1 MQKQI
6 TILFNQTI
14 SSLMRP
20 VIDAGY
26 LIYIVGGYVRDAL
39 LGHTSYDVD
48 FCTNAPM
55 ELLVQIYARY
65 KLNKQAMNY
74 GAISFTHVNYS
85 IQITRLRKDSNESNG
100 RYPNHIEYVNRIEE
114 DFIRRDFTINALYC
128 DIDGNVIDPCH
139 GLHDLHH
146 QLINTVIDANTSFQQ
161 DYLRI
166 LRALRFANHLN
177 FNLSD
182 NVNHAIVNNLEG
194 IRSLS
199 AYRLHQELKGFG
211 LYPGY
216 NRYINLYQKA
226 LSIYFGLE
234 IPLIHMPLDASN
246 EVFFYAYQWNDKSND
261 YIKFVLN
268 KFGYSAQFANSVNDL
283 KPFILEDKNIDIIF
297 KKRLAA
303 KYYSQDI
310 LVDLSNYYG
319 IDLVDEVDHLQRMD
333 IVLTQKQIK
342 CSTSDMKKI
351 NIAPHEFKKTY
362 QFLLEALYTNQVK
375 NNKDALLQYIKDHR
389 IEYKKYLNSYDN

>member
-1 MQKQI
+1 MQKQV
-6 TILFNQTI
+6 TIQLNITI

-39 LGHTSYDVD
+39 LGHASYDVD
-48 FCTNAPM
+48 FCTNAPL
-55 ELLVQIYARY
+55 EQLIQIYADY

-74 GAISFTHVNYS
+74 GAISFTHDNYS

-100 RYPNHIEYVNRIEE
+100 RYPSHIEYVNRIEE

-146 QLINTVIDANTSFQQ
+146 QLIDTVIDANTSFQQ

-166 LRALRFANHLN
+166 LRALRFANRLN

-182 NVNHAIVNNLEG
+182 NVNHAIVNDLDG

-216 NRYINLYQKA
+216 NRYINLYQKV
-226 LSIYFGLE
+226 LSTYFGQE
-234 IPLIHMPLDASN
+234 VPLTSMPLDASN
-246 EVFFYAYQWNDKSND
+246 EVFFYAYQWKDKSND
-261 YIKFVLN
+261 YIKFILTR
-268 KFGYSAQFANSVNDL
+268 FGYSAQFANSVNDL

-389 IEYKKYLNSYDN
+389 IEYKKYMNA

>member
-1 MQKQI
+1 MQKQV
-6 TILFNQTI
+6 TIQLNITI

-39 LGHTSYDVD
+39 LGHASYDVD
-48 FCTNAPM
+48 FCTNAPL
-55 ELLVQIYARY
+55 EQLIQIYADY

-74 GAISFTHVNYS
+74 GAISFTHDNYS
-85 IQITRLRKDSNESNG
+85 IQITRLRRDSNESNG
-100 RYPNHIEYVNRIEE
+100 RYPSHIEYVNRIEE

-128 DIDGNVIDPCH
+128 DIDGNVIDPCN

-146 QLINTVIDANTSFQQ
+146 QLIDTVIDANTSFQQ

-166 LRALRFANHLN
+166 LRALRFANRLN

-182 NVNHAIVNNLEG
+182 NVNHAIVNDLDG

-216 NRYINLYQKA
+216 NRYINLYQKV
-226 LSIYFGLE
+226 LSTYFGQE
-234 IPLIHMPLDASN
+234 VPLTSMPLDASN
-246 EVFFYAYQWNDKSND
+246 EVFFYAYQWKDKSND
-261 YIKFVLN
+261 YIKFILTR
-268 KFGYSAQFANSVNDL
+268 FGYSAQFANSVNDL

-389 IEYKKYLNSYDN
+389 IEYKKYMNA

>member
-1 MQKQI
+1 MQKQV
-6 TILFNQTI
+6 TIQLNITI

-39 LGHTSYDVD
+39 LGHASYDVD
-48 FCTNAPM
+48 FCTNAPL
-55 ELLVQIYARY
+55 EQLIQIYADY

-74 GAISFTHVNYS
+74 GAISFTHDNYS
-85 IQITRLRKDSNESNG
+85 IQITRLRKDSNESDG

-146 QLINTVIDANTSFQQ
+146 QLIDTVIDANTSFQQ

-166 LRALRFANHLN
+166 LRALRFANRLN

-182 NVNHAIVNNLEG
+182 NVNHAIVNDLDG

-216 NRYINLYQKA
+216 NRYINLYQKV
-226 LSIYFGLE
+226 LSTYFGQE
-234 IPLIHMPLDASN
+234 VPLTSMPLVASN
-246 EVFFYAYQWNDKSND
+246 EVFFYAYQWKDKSND
-261 YIKFVLN
+261 YIKFILT

-389 IEYKKYLNSYDN
+389 IEYKKYMNA

>member
-1 MQKQI
+1 MQKQV
-6 TILFNQTI
+6 TIQLNITI

-39 LGHTSYDVD
+39 LGHASYDVD
-48 FCTNAPM
+48 FCTNAPL
-55 ELLVQIYARY
+55 EQLIQIYADY

-74 GAISFTHVNYS
+74 GAISFTHDNYS

-100 RYPNHIEYVNRIEE
+100 RYPSHIEYVNRIEE

-146 QLINTVIDANTSFQQ
+146 QLIDTVIDANTSFQQ

-166 LRALRFANHLN
+166 LRALRFANRLN

-182 NVNHAIVNNLEG
+182 NVNHAIVNDLDG

-216 NRYINLYQKA
+216 NRYINLYQKV
-226 LSIYFGLE
+226 LSTYFGQE
-234 IPLIHMPLDASN
+234 VPLTSMPLVASN
-246 EVFFYAYQWNDKSND
+246 EVFFYAYQWKDKSND
-261 YIKFVLN
+261 YIKFILTR
-268 KFGYSAQFANSVNDL
+268 FGYSAQFANSVNDL

-389 IEYKKYLNSYDN
+389 IEYKKYMNA

>member
-1 MQKQI
+1 MQKQV
-6 TILFNQTI
+6 TIQLNITI

-39 LGHTSYDVD
+39 LGHASYDVD
-48 FCTNAPM
+48 FCTNAPL
-55 ELLVQIYARY
+55 EQLIQIYADY

-74 GAISFTHVNYS
+74 GAISFTHDNYS

-100 RYPNHIEYVNRIEE
+100 RYPSHIEYVNRIEE

-146 QLINTVIDANTSFQQ
+146 QLIDTVIDANTSFQQ

-166 LRALRFANHLN
+166 LRALRFANRLN

-182 NVNHAIVNNLEG
+182 NVNHAIVNDLDG

-216 NRYINLYQKA
+216 NRYINFYQKV
-226 LSIYFGLE
+226 LSTYFGQE
-234 IPLIHMPLDASN
+234 VPLTSMPLDASN
-246 EVFFYAYQWNDKSND
+246 EVFFYAYQWKDKSND
-261 YIKFVLN
+261 YIKFILTR
-268 KFGYSAQFANSVNDL
+268 FGYSAQFANSVNDL

-389 IEYKKYLNSYDN
+389 IEYKKYMNA

>member
-1 MQKQI
+1 MQKQV
-6 TILFNQTI
+6 TIQLNITI

-39 LGHTSYDVD
+39 LGHASYDVD
-48 FCTNAPM
+48 FCTNAPL
-55 ELLVQIYARY
+55 EQLIQIYADY

-74 GAISFTHVNYS
+74 GAISFTHDNYS

-100 RYPNHIEYVNRIEE
+100 RYPSHIEYVNRIEE

-146 QLINTVIDANTSFQQ
+146 QLIDTVIDANTSFQQ

-166 LRALRFANHLN
+166 LRALRFANRLN

-182 NVNHAIVNNLEG
+182 NVNHAIVNDLDG

-216 NRYINLYQKA
+216 NRYINLYQKV
-226 LSIYFGLE
+226 LSTYFGQE
-234 IPLIHMPLDASN
+234 VPLTSMPLDASN
-246 EVFFYAYQWNDKSND
+246 EVFFYAYQWKDKSND
-261 YIKFVLN
+261 YIKFILTR
-268 KFGYSAQFANSVNDL
+268 FGYSAQFANSVNDL

-375 NNKDALLQYIKDHR
+375 NDKDALLQYIKDHR
-389 IEYKKYLNSYDN
+389 FEYKKYMNA

>member
-1 MQKQI
+1 MQKQV
-6 TILFNQTI
+6 TIQLNITI

-39 LGHTSYDVD
+39 LGHASYDVD
-48 FCTNAPM
+48 FCTNAPL
-55 ELLVQIYARY
+55 EQLIQIYADY

-74 GAISFTHVNYS
+74 GAISFTHDNYS

-100 RYPNHIEYVNRIEE
+100 RYPSHIEYVNRIEE

-128 DIDGNVIDPCH
+128 DIDGNVIDSCN

-146 QLINTVIDANTSFQQ
+146 QLIDTVIDANTSFQQ

-166 LRALRFANHLN
+166 LRALRFANRLN

-182 NVNHAIVNNLEG
+182 NVNHAIVNDLDG

-216 NRYINLYQKA
+216 NRYINFYQKV
-226 LSIYFGLE
+226 LSTYFGQE
-234 IPLIHMPLDASN
+234 VPLTSMPLDASN
-246 EVFFYAYQWNDKSND
+246 EVFFYAYQWKDKSND
-261 YIKFVLN
+261 YIKFILTR
-268 KFGYSAQFANSVNDL
+268 FGYSAQFANSVNDL

-389 IEYKKYLNSYDN
+389 IEYKKYMNA

>member
-1 MQKQI
+1 MQKQV
-6 TILFNQTI
+6 TIQLNITI

-39 LGHTSYDVD
+39 LGHASYDVD
-48 FCTNAPM
+48 FCTNAPL
-55 ELLVQIYARY
+55 EQLIQIYADY

-74 GAISFTHVNYS
+74 GAISFTHDNYS

-100 RYPNHIEYVNRIEE
+100 RYPSHIEYVNRIEE

-139 GLHDLHH
+139 GLRDLHH
-146 QLINTVIDANTSFQQ
+146 QLIDTVIDANTSFQQ

-166 LRALRFANHLN
+166 LRALRFANRLN

-182 NVNHAIVNNLEG
+182 NVNHAIVNDLDG

-216 NRYINLYQKA
+216 NRYINLYQKV
-226 LSIYFGLE
+226 LSTYFGQE
-234 IPLIHMPLDASN
+234 VPLTSMPLDASN
-246 EVFFYAYQWNDKSND
+246 EVFFYAYQWKDKSND
-261 YIKFVLN
+261 YIKFILT

-389 IEYKKYLNSYDN
+389 IEYKKYMNA

>member
-1 MQKQI
+1 MQKQV
-6 TILFNQTI
+6 TIQLNITI

-39 LGHTSYDVD
+39 LGHASYDVD
-48 FCTNAPM
+48 FCTNAPL
-55 ELLVQIYARY
+55 EQLIQIYADY

-74 GAISFTHVNYS
+74 GAISFTHDNYS
-85 IQITRLRKDSNESNG
+85 IQITRLRKDSNESDG

-146 QLINTVIDANTSFQQ
+146 QLIDTVIDANTSFQQ

-166 LRALRFANHLN
+166 LRALRFVNRLN

-182 NVNHAIVNNLEG
+182 NVNHAIVNDLDG

-216 NRYINLYQKA
+216 NRYINLYQKV
-226 LSIYFGLE
+226 LSTYFGQE
-234 IPLIHMPLDASN
+234 VPLTSMPLDASN
-246 EVFFYAYQWNDKSND
+246 EVFFYAYQWKDKSND
-261 YIKFVLN
+261 YIKFILTR
-268 KFGYSAQFANSVNDL
+268 FGYSAQFANSVNDL

-389 IEYKKYLNSYDN
+389 IEYKKYMNA

>member
-1 MQKQI
+1 MQKQV
-6 TILFNQTI
+6 TIQLNITI

-39 LGHTSYDVD
+39 LGHASYDVD
-48 FCTNAPM
+48 FCTNAPL
-55 ELLVQIYARY
+55 EQLIQIYADY

-74 GAISFTHVNYS
+74 GAISFTHDNYS
-85 IQITRLRKDSNESNG
+85 IQITRLRKDSNESDG

-146 QLINTVIDANTSFQQ
+146 QLIDTVIDANTSFQQ

-166 LRALRFANHLN
+166 LRALRFANRLN

-182 NVNHAIVNNLEG
+182 NVNHAIVNDLDG

-216 NRYINLYQKA
+216 NRYINFYQKV
-226 LSIYFGLE
+226 LSTYFGQE
-234 IPLIHMPLDASN
+234 VPLTSMPLDASN
-246 EVFFYAYQWNDKSND
+246 EVFFYAYQWKDKSND
-261 YIKFVLN
+261 YIKFILTR
-268 KFGYSAQFANSVNDL
+268 FGYSAQFANSVNDL

-389 IEYKKYLNSYDN
+389 IEYKKYMNA

>member
-1 MQKQI
+1 MQKQV
-6 TILFNQTI
+6 TIQLNITI

-39 LGHTSYDVD
+39 LGHASYDVD
-48 FCTNAPM
+48 FCTNAPL
-55 ELLVQIYARY
+55 EQLIQIYADY

-74 GAISFTHVNYS
+74 GAISFTHDNYS
-85 IQITRLRKDSNESNG
+85 IQITRLRRDSNESNG
-100 RYPNHIEYVNRIEE
+100 RYPSHIEYVNRIEE

-146 QLINTVIDANTSFQQ
+146 QLIDTVIDANTSFQQ

-166 LRALRFANHLN
+166 LRALRFANRLN

-182 NVNHAIVNNLEG
+182 NVNHAIVNDLDG

-216 NRYINLYQKA
+216 NRYINLYQKV
-226 LSIYFGLE
+226 LSTYFGQE
-234 IPLIHMPLDASN
+234 VPLTSMPLDASN
-246 EVFFYAYQWNDKSND
+246 EVFFYAYQWKDKSND
-261 YIKFVLN
+261 YIKFILTR
-268 KFGYSAQFANSVNDL
+268 FGYSAQFANSVNDL

-389 IEYKKYLNSYDN
+389 IEYKKYMNA

>member
-1 MQKQI
+1 MQKQV
-6 TILFNQTI
+6 TIQLNITI

-39 LGHTSYDVD
+39 LGHASYDVD
-48 FCTNAPM
+48 FCTNAPL
-55 ELLVQIYARY
+55 EQLIQIYADY

-74 GAISFTHVNYS
+74 GAISFTHDNYS
-85 IQITRLRKDSNESNG
+85 IQITRLRKDSNESDG

-146 QLINTVIDANTSFQQ
+146 QLIDTVIDANTSFQQ

-166 LRALRFANHLN
+166 LRALRFANRLN

-182 NVNHAIVNNLEG
+182 NVNHAIVNDLDG

-216 NRYINLYQKA
+216 NRYINLYQKV
-226 LSIYFGLE
+226 LSTYFGQE
-234 IPLIHMPLDASN
+234 VPLTSMPLVASN
-246 EVFFYAYQWNDKSND
+246 EVFFYAYQWKDKSND
-261 YIKFVLN
+261 YIKFILTR
-268 KFGYSAQFANSVNDL
+268 FGYSAQFANSVNDL

-389 IEYKKYLNSYDN
+389 IEYKKYMNA

>member
-1 MQKQI
+1 MQKQV
-6 TILFNQTI
+6 TIQLNITI

-39 LGHTSYDVD
+39 LGHASYDVD
-48 FCTNAPM
+48 FCTNAPL
-55 ELLVQIYARY
+55 EQLIQIYADY

-74 GAISFTHVNYS
+74 GAISFTHDNYS

-100 RYPNHIEYVNRIEE
+100 RYPSHIEYVNRIEE

-146 QLINTVIDANTSFQQ
+146 QLIDTVIDANTSFQQ

-166 LRALRFANHLN
+166 LRALRFANRLN

-182 NVNHAIVNNLEG
+182 NVNHAIVNDLDG

-216 NRYINLYQKA
+216 NRYINLYQKV
-226 LSIYFGLE
+226 LSTYFGQE
-234 IPLIHMPLDASN
+234 VPLTSMPLVASN
-246 EVFFYAYQWNDKSND
+246 EVFFYAYQWKDKSND
-261 YIKFVLN
+261 YIKFILTR
-268 KFGYSAQFANSVNDL
+268 FGYSAQFANSVNDL

-389 IEYKKYLNSYDN
+389 IEYKKYLNA

>member
-1 MQKQI
+1 MQKQV
-6 TILFNQTI
+6 TIQLNITI

-39 LGHTSYDVD
+39 LGHASYDVD
-48 FCTNAPM
+48 FCTNAPL
-55 ELLVQIYARY
+55 EQLIQIYADY

-74 GAISFTHVNYS
+74 GAISFTHDNYS

-100 RYPNHIEYVNRIEE
+100 RYPSHIEYVNRIEE

-146 QLINTVIDANTSFQQ
+146 QLIDTVIDANTSFQQ

-166 LRALRFANHLN
+166 LRALRFANRLN

-182 NVNHAIVNNLEG
+182 NVNHAIVNDLDG

-216 NRYINLYQKA
+216 NRYINLYQKV
-226 LSIYFGLE
+226 LSTYFGQE
-234 IPLIHMPLDASN
+234 VPLTSMPLVASN
-246 EVFFYAYQWNDKSND
+246 EVFFYAYQWKDKSND
-261 YIKFVLN
+261 YIKFILPR
-268 KFGYSAQFANSVNDL
+268 FGYSAQFANSVNDL

-389 IEYKKYLNSYDN
+389 IEYKKYLNA

>member
-1 MQKQI
+1 MQKQV
-6 TILFNQTI
+6 TIQLNITI

-39 LGHTSYDVD
+39 LGHASYDVD
-48 FCTNAPM
+48 FCTNAPL
-55 ELLVQIYARY
+55 EQLIQIYADY

-74 GAISFTHVNYS
+74 GAISFTHDNYS

-100 RYPNHIEYVNRIEE
+100 RYPSHIEYVNRIEE

-146 QLINTVIDANTSFQQ
+146 QLIDTVIDANTSFQQ

-166 LRALRFANHLN
+166 LRALRFANRLN

-182 NVNHAIVNNLEG
+182 NVNHAIVNDLDG

-216 NRYINLYQKA
+216 NRYINLYQKV
-226 LSIYFGLE
+226 LSTYFGQE
-234 IPLIHMPLDASN
+234 VPLTSMPLDASN
-246 EVFFYAYQWNDKSND
+246 EVFFYAYQWKDKSND
-261 YIKFVLN
+261 YIKFILTR
-268 KFGYSAQFANSVNDL
+268 FGYSAQFANSVNDL

-297 KKRLAA
+297 KKHLAA

-389 IEYKKYLNSYDN
+389 IEYKKYMNA

>member
-1 MQKQI
+1 MQI
-6 TILFNQTI
+6 IFNDVI
-14 SSLMRP
+14 NKIFEPFHSSEHTL
-20 VIDAGY
+20 Y
-26 LIYIVGGYVRDAL
+26 LVGGYVRDAL
-39 LGHTSYDVD
+39 LGHISYDVD
-48 FCTNAPM
+48 FCTNAPL
-55 ELLVQIYARY
+55 EQLIQIYADY

-74 GAISFTHVNYS
+74 GAISFTHDNYS

-146 QLINTVIDANTSFQQ
+146 QLIDTVIDANTSFQQ

-166 LRALRFANHLN
+166 LRALRFANRLN

-182 NVNHAIVNNLEG
+182 NVNHAIVNDLDG

-216 NRYINLYQKA
+216 NRYINLYKKV
-226 LSIYFGLE
+226 LSTYFGQE
-234 IPLIHMPLDASN
+234 VPLTSMPLDASN
-246 EVFFYAYQWNDKSND
+246 EVFFYAYQWKDKSND
-261 YIKFVLN
+261 YIKFILTR
-268 KFGYSAQFANSVNDL
+268 FGYSAQFANSVNDL

-389 IEYKKYLNSYDN
+389 IEYKKYMNA

>member
-1 MQKQI
+1 MQKQV
-6 TILFNQTI
+6 TIQLNITI

-39 LGHTSYDVD
+39 LGHASYDVD
-48 FCTNAPM
+48 FCTNAPL
-55 ELLVQIYARY
+55 EQLIQIYADY

-74 GAISFTHVNYS
+74 GAISFTHDNYS

-100 RYPNHIEYVNRIEE
+100 RYPSHIEYVNRIEE

-146 QLINTVIDANTSFQQ
+146 QLIDTVIDANTSFQQ

-166 LRALRFANHLN
+166 LRALRFANRLN

-182 NVNHAIVNNLEG
+182 NVNHAIVNDLDG

-216 NRYINLYQKA
+216 NRYINLYQKV
-226 LSIYFGLE
+226 LSTYFGQE
-234 IPLIHMPLDASN
+234 VPLTSMPLDASN
-246 EVFFYAYQWNDKSND
+246 EVFFYAYQWKDKSND
-261 YIKFVLN
+261 YIKFILTR
-268 KFGYSAQFANSVNDL
+268 FGYSAQFANNVNDL

-389 IEYKKYLNSYDN
+389 IEYKKYMNA

>member
-1 MQKQI
+1 MQKQV
-6 TILFNQTI
+6 TIQLNITI

-39 LGHTSYDVD
+39 LGHASYDVD
-48 FCTNAPM
+48 FCTNAPL
-55 ELLVQIYARY
+55 EQLIQIYADY

-74 GAISFTHVNYS
+74 GAISFTHDNYS
-85 IQITRLRKDSNESNG
+85 IQITRLRKDSNESDG

-128 DIDGNVIDPCH
+128 DIDGNVIDPCN

-146 QLINTVIDANTSFQQ
+146 QLIDTVIDANTSFQQ

-166 LRALRFANHLN
+166 LRALRFANRLN

-182 NVNHAIVNNLEG
+182 NVNHAIVNDLDG

-216 NRYINLYQKA
+216 NRYINLYQKV
-226 LSIYFGLE
+226 LSTYFGQE
-234 IPLIHMPLDASN
+234 VPLTSTPLDASN
-246 EVFFYAYQWNDKSND
+246 EVFFYAYQWKDKSND
-261 YIKFVLN
+261 YIKFILTR
-268 KFGYSAQFANSVNDL
+268 FGYSAQFANSVNDL

-389 IEYKKYLNSYDN
+389 IEYKKYMNA

>member
-1 MQKQI
+1 MQKQV
-6 TILFNQTI
+6 TIQLNITI

-39 LGHTSYDVD
+39 LGHASYDVD
-48 FCTNAPM
+48 FCTNAPL
-55 ELLVQIYARY
+55 EQLIQIYADY

-74 GAISFTHVNYS
+74 GAISFTHDNYS
-85 IQITRLRKDSNESNG
+85 IQITRLRKDSNESDG

-146 QLINTVIDANTSFQQ
+146 QLIDTVIDANTSFQQ

-166 LRALRFANHLN
+166 LRALRFANRLN

-182 NVNHAIVNNLEG
+182 NVNHAIVNDLDG

-216 NRYINLYQKA
+216 NRYINLYQKV
-226 LSIYFGLE
+226 LSTYFGQE
-234 IPLIHMPLDASN
+234 VPLTSMPLDASN
-246 EVFFYAYQWNDKSND
+246 EVFFYAYQWKDKSND
-261 YIKFVLN
+261 YIKFILTR
-268 KFGYSAQFANSVNDL
+268 FGYSAQFANSVNDL

-297 KKRLAA
+297 KKRLTA

-389 IEYKKYLNSYDN
+389 IEYKKYMNA

>member
-1 MQKQI
+1 MQKQV
-6 TILFNQTI
+6 TIQLNITI

-39 LGHTSYDVD
+39 LGHASYDVD
-48 FCTNAPM
+48 FCTNAPL
-55 ELLVQIYARY
+55 EQLIQIYADY

-74 GAISFTHVNYS
+74 GAISFTHDNYS

-100 RYPNHIEYVNRIEE
+100 RYPSHIEYVNRIEE

-146 QLINTVIDANTSFQQ
+146 QLIDTVIDANTSFQQ

-166 LRALRFANHLN
+166 LRALRFANRLN

-182 NVNHAIVNNLEG
+182 NVNHAIVNDLDG

-216 NRYINLYQKA
+216 NRYINLYQKV
-226 LSIYFGLE
+226 LSTYFGQE
-234 IPLIHMPLDASN
+234 VPLTSMPLDASN
-246 EVFFYAYQWNDKSND
+246 EVFFYAYQWKDKSND
-261 YIKFVLN
+261 YIKFILTR
-268 KFGYSAQFANSVNDL
+268 FGYSAQFANSVNDL

-351 NIAPHEFKKTY
+351 NITPHEFKKTY

-389 IEYKKYLNSYDN
+389 IEYKKYMNA

>member
-1 MQKQI
+1 MQKQV
-6 TILFNQTI
+6 TIQLNITI

-39 LGHTSYDVD
+39 LGHASYDVD
-48 FCTNAPM
+48 FCTNAPL
-55 ELLVQIYARY
+55 EQLIQIYADY

-74 GAISFTHVNYS
+74 GAISFTHDNYS

-100 RYPNHIEYVNRIEE
+100 RYPSHIEYVNRIEE

-146 QLINTVIDANTSFQQ
+146 QLIDTVIDANTSFQQ

-166 LRALRFANHLN
+166 LRALRFVNRLN

-182 NVNHAIVNNLEG
+182 NVNHAIVNDLDG

-216 NRYINLYQKA
+216 NRYINLYQKV
-226 LSIYFGLE
+226 LSTYFGQE
-234 IPLIHMPLDASN
+234 VPLTSMPLDASN
-246 EVFFYAYQWNDKSND
+246 EVFFYAYQWKDKSND
-261 YIKFVLN
+261 YIKFILTR
-268 KFGYSAQFANSVNDL
+268 FGYSAQFANSVNDL

-389 IEYKKYLNSYDN
+389 IEYKKYMNA

>member
-1 MQKQI
+1 MQKQV
-6 TILFNQTI
+6 TIQLNITI

-39 LGHTSYDVD
+39 LGHASYDVD
-48 FCTNAPM
+48 FCTNAPL
-55 ELLVQIYARY
+55 EQLIQIYADY

-74 GAISFTHVNYS
+74 GAISFTHDNYS
-85 IQITRLRKDSNESNG
+85 IQITRLRRDSNESNG
-100 RYPNHIEYVNRIEE
+100 RYPSHIEYVNRIEE

-146 QLINTVIDANTSFQQ
+146 QLIDTVIDANTSFQQ

-166 LRALRFANHLN
+166 LRALRFANRLN

-182 NVNHAIVNNLEG
+182 NVNHAIVNDLDG

-216 NRYINLYQKA
+216 NRYINLYQKV
-226 LSIYFGLE
+226 LSTYFGQE
-234 IPLIHMPLDASN
+234 VPLTSMPLVASN
-246 EVFFYAYQWNDKSND
+246 EVFFYAYQWKDKSND
-261 YIKFVLN
+261 YIKFILTR
-268 KFGYSAQFANSVNDL
+268 FGYSAQFANSVNDL

-389 IEYKKYLNSYDN
+389 IEYKKYMNA